1 MLKLADVFWAYIL
14 IAISLLLGR
23 FIRQRI
29 SILRSLFIPSSVV
42 AGIIAL
48 LLGKGALGA
57 IVAANNPASPLAN
70 GLFSEAIIN
79 TWKQSP
85 GIFINIVF
93 ATLFL
98 GQTIPGFKKIWQQ
111 ASPQA
116 AFGQVLGWG
125 QYVVGLLLT
134 ITVLTPVFKLP
145 PIVASLIEIGFE
157 GGHGTAG
164 GMKQTFADL
173 NFPAGADLSL
183 TLATVGLVS
192 GIISGTFLMNWG
204 RNTGKITI
212 TRNSEIELGIGENEE
227 SIHTNTPESPDIKDA
242 RKSLFRDLLIDPISL
257 NFSFVGLGI
266 GIGWIILE
274 SLRLF
279 ESLTWG
285 KGEAALQVMKY
296 VPLFPMALIGGI
308 LVQIL
313 LMRTNRQ
320 YMVSRPLMERI
331 GGLALDIV
339 IVTGLATISLQ
350 ALSANLPA
358 LLILAIAGIS
368 WNIFVYI
375 FLAPRLI
382 PVYPYERGLG
392 DLGQSMGVTATGIL
406 LLRMV
411 DPDNRSGAFEC
422 FAYKQLLFEPILGG
436 GLFTGIAP
444 TLINNYG
451 ALPILGLTSVIL
463 IVWLVFGFWNCKQL
477 KKVGVDV

>member
-1 MLKLADVFWAYIL
+1 MFKLTDVFWAYIL
-14 IAISLLLGR
+14 IAVSLLLGR

-29 SILRSLFIPSSVV
+29 PILRSLFIPSSVV
-42 AGIIAL
+42 AGIVVL

-57 IVAANNPASPLAN
+57 IIAANNPTSPLAN
-70 GLFSEAIIN
+70 GLFSEAIVDV
-79 TWKQSP
+79 WKQSP
-85 GIFINIVF
+85 GRFINIVF

-98 GQTIPGFKKIWQQ
+98 GQAIPGFQKIWRQ
-111 ASPQA
+111 AAPQA

-125 QYVVGLLLT
+125 QYVIGLLLAV
-134 ITVLTPVFKLP
+134 TVLTPVFNLP
-145 PIVASLIEIGFE
+145 PIAASLIEIGFE

-164 GMKQTFADL
+164 GMKKTFIEL
-173 NFPAGADLSL
+173 GFPAGADLSL

-192 GIISGTFLMNWG
+192 GIIVGTWLMNWG
-204 RNTGKITI
+204 RSTGRITI
-212 TRNSEIELGIGENEE
+212 TRNTEVELGIDED
-227 SIHTNTPESPDIKDA
+227 SIHTHTQESPDIQVA

-257 NFSFVGLGI
+257 NFSFVGLAVAF
-266 GIGWIILE
+266 GWLILE
-274 SLRLF
+274 SLKLF
-279 ESLTWG
+279 ESVTWG
-285 KGEAALQVMKY
+285 RGEEALKLMEY

-313 LMRTNRQ
+313 LTRLNRT

-331 GGLALDIV
+331 GGLALDVV

-350 ALSANLPA
+350 AIGANLPA
-358 LLILAIAGIS
+358 LLILAIAGII
-368 WNIFVYI
+368 WNVFVYI

-382 PVYPYERGLG
+382 PIYPYERGLG

-436 GLFTGIAP
+436 GLFTAAAP
-444 TLINNYG
+444 PLINKYG

-463 IVWLVFGFWNCKQL
+463 VAWLLFGIWNCKQL
-477 KKVGVDV
+477 KKIKS